1 MKYEINLNS
10 INTKLYIL
18 PQLHNLQ
25 CIPFFSITYPF
36 FCNELKRTI
45 RSKGGNDSFSVLFVS
60 FVAKFCFSWIVWH
73 WVYCILLNQHFCR
86 PTESLIDR
94 TFPFSVINRLSPEH
108 PLGQLNQP
116 TKFVIDIFNVS
127 PTHNLCFQHLP
138 SKLVKLYE
146 TSQSCHQHSSSPT
159 SVTNIHVAVWTSLH
173 CDER

>member
-25 CIPFFSITYPF
+25 CIPFFSITYLF

-86 PTESLIDR
+86 PTESWIDR
-94 TFPFSVINRLSPEH
+94 TLSFSIINRLLSEH
-108 PLGQLNQP
+108 PPGLLNQP
-116 TKFVIDIFNVS
+116 TKFVINIL
-127 PTHNLCFQHLP
+127 NLF
-138 SKLVKLYE
+138 
-146 TSQSCHQHSSSPT
+146 PT
-159 SVTNIHVAVWTSLH
+159 STVKIDETIKLSGWAYIAMDDQIVATELWKAVNANLENHLRVSKS
-173 CDER
+173 